1 MASNEIQK
9 GAAPAG
15 NAGRGPDGFVLI
27 LVLSFALSAV
37 VILAWA
43 WRSGMSRIFPEAGA
57 AALFPGFTAEQA
69 GGTARGLV
77 VTSLRSGSEAAQDG
91 MEVGDA
97 IVAIDGRPVDTLD
110 QVRRYLR
117 EDRQPALSLDLVH
130 QKQLRHLRLLRSA
143 GGDNG
148 AQAAGGRG

>member
-1 MASNEIQK
+1 
-9 GAAPAG
+9 
-15 NAGRGPDGFVLI
+15 
-27 LVLSFALSAV
+27 
-37 VILAWA
+37 
-43 WRSGMSRIFPEAGA
+43 MSDVSSKPEATVRE
-57 AALFPGFTAEQA
+57 FTIVNQ
-69 GGTARGLV
+69 RGLHARASARFV
-77 VTSLRSGSEAAQDG
+77 QVASGFDAAVSVEKDG